1 MFTRFINWPVFVSS
15 FIIGLLFV
23 HLSAPSTTTVYVF
36 PTPDN
41 TGLVE
46 YVDKANNCFQYIS
59 NKISCPSDKNLIKDI
74 PVQMGHTKEKNKQT
88 NVNNLGES

>member
-1 MFTRFINWPVFVSS
+1 MFTRFINWPVFIGS

-36 PTPDN
+36 PTPEN

-46 YVDKANNCFQYIS
+46 YVDKANSCFQYVS
-59 NKISCPSDKNLIKDI
+59 NKISCPSDKKLVKNI
-74 PVQMGHTKEKNKQT
+74 PVQMGDTKEKIIQAT
-88 NVNNLGES
+88 PNNMGAQ